1 MIAISHKSGCI
12 TIKGHA
18 GFAPY
23 GQDIVCAA
31 VSALVQTFLASVEE
45 LTTDEIKATMNEQ
58 GQIQSIQYRNLSA
71 EGTTLLSSFFVGIRM
86 IADSYPSNIK
96 LTEHLSH

>member
-1 MIAISHKSGCI
+1 MI
-12 TIKGHA
+12 TITHRPGQITINGHA
-18 GFAPY
+18 GYAPH

-31 VSALVQTFLASVEE
+31 VSALVQTFIASVEE
-45 LTTDEIKATMNEQ
+45 LTHDEIKATTNAQ

-86 IADSYPSNIK
+86 IADAFPENVLVKDGK
-96 LTEHLSH
+96 LL